1 MAIHTAGMGT
11 LRGFSVGPGVMGKKR
26 GIVSKK
32 SPKKLNL
39 RYSRSPISVAAK
51 PKGSKKMGRHPAG
64 Y

>member
-1 MAIHTAGMGT
+1 MAIHTAGMGV
-11 LRGFSVGPGVMGKKR
+11 LRGNTMNPGIQGTKR
-26 GIVSKK
+26 SFSKK
-32 SPKKLNL
+32 SPKKVNL